1 MPDNHSRRQ
10 VLQSFW
16 KAGATTF
23 ALATPVYLS
32 GAAHSA
38 EIKTAPVQKSPAVV
52 VRGHPNARSFAAGYN
67 GRYETVPDARIM
79 CQTSQHVAA
88 ALNYVRSE
96 NLPFSIRSGGHC
108 FAGLSQ
114 SNSVVIDVRNMNS
127 IRVDKKQGTITA
139 GAGATLGQAH
149 RAAAQEGFLLSA
161 GWCSDVGL
169 SGQVLGGGIGFTS
182 RFGGLLCDR
191 LQEMTM
197 VDAQGQIVHA
207 NKGANEDLLWASRGG
222 GGSLGVLSEVVIS
235 LDEVLQTSSF
245 SLVRRYSSDEGAK
258 VFARWQKLST
268 EVDRSI
274 TSHCS
279 LYGYPN
285 NHIILIFTGQAVGNQ
300 AKLSAYLHELLGEKK
315 QIKSNE
321 LVSGALLSVLEG
333 QVLRSMKGSLPL
345 HAKSHFLN
353 DIMSVEA
360 CSELVEE
367 FNQHPYGS
375 VFVTFETLGGAVS
388 EVGNAETAYPH
399 RHAKFLVQSSV
410 QPKNVDEQPVHL
422 SGLKAVSRLLDKH
435 ASGGAYVNY
444 RDRELSGW
452 ANAYWGEN
460 LPRLAAIKRKYDPE
474 NIFRHAQSIPLG

>member
-1 MPDNHSRRQ
+1 MPDSHSRRRI
-10 VLQSFW
+10 LRGFC
-16 KAGATTF
+16 KAGVTSV
-23 ALATPVYLS
+23 ALATPAVFLN
-32 GAAHSA
+32 AAHSA
-38 EIKTAPVQKSPAVV
+38 EVKVTPAKKSPAVV
-52 VRGHPNARSFAAGYN
+52 VRGHPDARSFAAGYN
-67 GRYETVPDARIM
+67 GRYETVSDARIM
-79 CQTSQHVAA
+79 CQTPQHAAA

-114 SNSVVIDVRNMNS
+114 NNSVVIDVRNMNR

-139 GAGATLGQAH
+139 EAGVTLGQAH
-149 RAAAQEGFLLSA
+149 RAAAQEGLLLSA

-191 LQEMTM
+191 MQEMTM
-197 VDAQGQIVHA
+197 VDAQAQIVHA

-222 GGSLGVLSEVVIS
+222 GGSLGVLTEVVIS

-258 VFARWQKLST
+258 VFAHWQKLST

-285 NHIILIFTGQAVGNQ
+285 NQIILIFAGQAVGNQ
-300 AKLSAYLHELLGEKK
+300 AKLSAYLYELLGKK
-315 QIKSNE
+315 EQIKSNE
-321 LVSGALLSVLEG
+321 LVSGTLLDVLEG

-345 HAKSHFLN
+345 HAKSHFLS
-353 DIMSVEA
+353 DIMSAEA
-360 CSELVEE
+360 CSELVKE
-367 FNQHPYGS
+367 FTQHPYGS

-388 EVGNAETAYPH
+388 EVGSADTAYPH

-410 QPKNVDEQPVHL
+410 QPRNTNEQPAHL
-422 SGLKAVSRLLDKH
+422 NGLRAISTLLDKH
-435 ASGGAYVNY
+435 SSGGAYVNY
-444 RDRELSGW
+444 RDRELPGW

-460 LPRLAAIKRKYDPE
+460 LPRLAAIKRKYDPD
-474 NIFRHAQSIPLG
+474 NIFRHAQSIPLK